1 MKKKGIAPAVIIIM
15 IVGVLVGLVVIYAIA
30 FPGQLAS
37 KMRDALFSLGLGRL
51 PEERMPSL
59 ETRVTGAVYLCKDE
73 KCLDIPPSH
82 PWRKIPESGVPGCDN
97 SPTDEGDDC
106 ISPQIEI
113 RASGLDP
120 GKKCCEVQYCE
131 GPKIRGQKIL
141 TSPDFENWRCPQGFS
156 QYSREVSNPEV
167 MDGTFTC
174 CSDDSIGEI
183 SNICNEE
190 PSPEDSSDSESP
202 YDKIC
207 GKIGSVAITESYNVR
222 LYEHENYL
230 GATIC
235 IVQSVN
241 LKKYGWNKKTKSVKL
256 FESGECETQ
265 G

>member
-37 KMRDALFSLGLGRL
+37 KMRDALFSMGLGRL

-141 TSPDFENWRCPQGFS
+141 TSPDFENWRCPPGFS
-156 QYSREVSNPEV
+156 QYDDDVSDIEV
-167 MDGTFTC
+167 MGAKTHIC
-174 CSDDSIGEI
+174 CSDDSIGKI
-183 SNICNEE
+183 SDICGDEL
-190 PSPEDSSDSESP
+190 SPEDSSDPSDP
-202 YDKIC
+202 DKIC
-207 GKIGSVAITESYNVR
+207 GEIGSVAITGPYNVR
-222 LYEHENYL
+222 LYQYFNYF
-230 GATIC
+230 GETIC
-235 IVQSVN
+235 IVQSVK
-241 LKKYGWNKKTKSVKL
+241 LGDYDWNKKTKSVKL

>member
-59 ETRVTGAVYLCKDE
+59 DTRVTGAVYLCDDDN
-73 KCLDIPPSH
+73 CLDSPPSA
-82 PWRKIPESGVPGCDN
+82 PWRRVPESGVPGCDN
-97 SPTDEGDDC
+97 PPIDEGEDC
-106 ISPQIEI
+106 ASTQIEI

-174 CSDDSIGEI
+174 CSDDSIGRI
-183 SNICNEE
+183 SDICNEK
-190 PSPEDSSDSESP
+190 PSPEDSQPDGDE
-202 YDKIC
+202 IC
-207 GKIGSVAITESYNVR
+207 NEIGSVAITGPYNVR
-222 LYEHENYL
+222 LYEHENYH
-230 GATIC
+230 GETIC
-235 IVQSVN
+235 IVQSVK
-241 LKKYGWNKKTKSVKL
+241 LGDYDWNKKTKSVKL

>member
-59 ETRVTGAVYLCKDE
+59 ETRVTGAVYLCDDDN
-73 KCLDIPPSH
+73 CLDIPPST
-82 PWRKIPESGVPGCDN
+82 PWRRVPESG
-97 SPTDEGDDC
+97 S
-106 ISPQIEI
+106 
-113 RASGLDP
+113 SGSD
-120 GKKCCEVQYCE
+120 
-131 GPKIRGQKIL
+131 
-141 TSPDFENWRCPQGFS
+141 
-156 QYSREVSNPEV
+156 
-167 MDGTFTC
+167 
-174 CSDDSIGEI
+174 DDSIGRI
-183 SNICNEE
+183 SDICNEE
-190 PSPEDSSDSESP
+190 PSPEDSSDPSDP
-202 YDKIC
+202 DKIC
-207 GKIGSVAITESYNVR
+207 GEIGSVAITGSYNVR

-241 LKKYGWNKKTKSVKL
+241 LKKYDWNKKTKSVKL

>member
-37 KMRDALFSLGLGRL
+37 KMRDALFSMGLGRL

-82 PWRKIPESGVPGCDN
+82 PWRKIPESID
-97 SPTDEGDDC
+97 
-106 ISPQIEI
+106 
-113 RASGLDP
+113 SG
-120 GKKCCEVQYCE
+120 
-131 GPKIRGQKIL
+131 
-141 TSPDFENWRCPQGFS
+141 SA
-156 QYSREVSNPEV
+156 
-167 MDGTFTC
+167 
-174 CSDDSIGEI
+174 DDSIGRI
-183 SNICNEE
+183 SDICGDEL
-190 PSPEDSSDSESP
+190 SPEDSSDPSDP
-202 YDKIC
+202 DKIC

-241 LKKYGWNKKTKSVKL
+241 LKKYDWNKKTKSVKL